1 LNGIYL
7 DAAYLAKC
15 YLHEHDS
22 VPVRELVRAADGV
35 STSAFSIAEMGCVF
49 HRHLRE
55 GTLTK
60 GTEALV
66 REQFLEDLRGEVW
79 TLVPL
84 TEHILRKVEFVTRSL
99 PRNAYLR
106 AGDAVHLVS
115 AMEAGF
121 DSIWTNDRHLLA
133 AAEHVGIK
141 GRQIA
146 PAG

>member
-1 LNGIYL
+1 MNKIYL

-15 YLHEHDS
+15 YLHEPDAAA
-22 VPVRELVRAADGV
+22 VRELVRAADGV
-35 STSAFSIAEMGCVF
+35 STSALSIAEMACVF

-60 GTEALV
+60 SAEALV
-66 REQFLEDLRGEVW
+66 REHFLEDLRGEVW

-84 TEHILRKVEFVTRSL
+84 TEHILHKVEFITRTLS
-99 PRNAYLR
+99 RNAYLR

-121 DSIWTNDRHLLA
+121 DAIWTNDHHLLA
-133 AAEHVGIK
+133 AASHVGIK
-141 GRQIA
+141 GRQIT